1 MIAIINYGAGN
12 IGNILRALKFIGK
25 EALVVEKTFDLS
37 HKVEIILLPG
47 VGSFAPASKK
57 LRKTGWL
64 DFLKD
69 WGEKEKPILG
79 ICLGMQ
85 LLCESSTEGNYSEGL
100 RIFEGTI
107 KKLVNVPKL
116 PHIGWNEVKW
126 TSNFISPWGESSQK
140 AYFYFVHS
148 YALEVTNNTTGITT
162 YGESSFSAIIQKP
175 NAIGFQFHPERSGG
189 KGLSLLRWAI
199 EKLEE

>member
-47 VGSFAPASKK
+47 VGSFAPASEK
-57 LRKTGWL
+57 LKKTGWF

-100 RIFEGTI
+100 GIFEGTI

-126 TSNFISPWGESSQK
+126 ISNFTSPWGESSK
-140 AYFYFVHS
+140 EAYFYFVHS

-162 YGESSFSAIIQKP
+162 YGESLFSAIIQKP

-199 EKLEE
+199 EELEE